1 MESISKVS
9 GFGIDAE
16 YGMARCR
23 RLEVVDEIGI
33 ARVAGTDG
41 KLVRRKARQSL
52 AGSGSRGGLDSA
64 GDHE

>member
-9 GFGIDAE
+9 GFGIDTE

-33 ARVAGTDG
+33 ARVAGT
-41 KLVRRKARQSL
+41 
-52 AGSGSRGGLDSA
+52 
-64 GDHE
+64 